1 MDFIAL
7 TFKEDFNRIKQF
19 KEGKGLFKQF
29 YADADH
35 DFFVNNLSKQ
45 SILIFLFGWFWSLL
59 RTMSQFQLLDFIEI
73 FLNVKYD

>member
-29 YADADH
+29 YADH
-35 DFFVNNLSKQ
+35 DFFLSTIFQ
-45 SILIFLFGWFWSLL
+45 SK
-59 RTMSQFQLLDFIEI
+59 TSQFS
-73 FLNVKYD
+73 FLVGSGAFLG